1 MTWSDVMDLR
11 WKDLKK
17 MSRKIDRDDVLHRM
31 GLEQHTPTSDFFAS
45 LGVFA
50 VGVAVGAALG
60 LMFAPKPGTEM
71 RSQLNDRI
79 RNRGKGSQDEL
90 TRAGGIGA
98 TDTGIVGNPRS
109 GGPGSLGAI

>member
-11 WKDLKK
+11 WKDVKK
-17 MSRKIDRDDVLHRM
+17 LSKKIDRDDMLHRV

-50 VGVAVGAALG
+50 VGVLVGAAVG

-79 RNRGKGSQDEL
+79 RNRGKSDDI
-90 TRAGGIGA
+90 TRAGGMA
-98 TDTGIVGNPRS
+98 AMDDTSVVGNPRS
-109 GGPGSLGAI
+109 GGPGSLGAL

>member
-17 MSRKIDRDDVLHRM
+17 LTKLDRDDVLHRI

-50 VGVAVGAALG
+50 VGVLVGAALG
-60 LMFAPKPGTEM
+60 LMFAPRPGTEM

-79 RNRGKGSQDEL
+79 RNRGKGAQDDM
-90 TRAGGIGA
+90 RAGGAGA
-98 TDTGIVGNPRS
+98 SDTGIIGNPRS
-109 GGPGSLGAI
+109 GGPGTLGAI

>member
-17 MSRKIDRDDVLHRM
+17 LSKLDRDDVLHRI
-31 GLEQHTPTSDFFAS
+31 GLKQHTPKSDFFS
-45 LGVFA
+45 GLGVFA
-50 VGVAVGAALG
+50 VGVLIGATLG

-79 RNRGKGSQDEL
+79 RNRGKAAQDDM
-90 TRAGGIGA
+90 RAGLGA
-98 TDTGIVGNPRS
+98 TESGGIVGNPRS
-109 GGPGSLGAI
+109 GGPLGAM